1 VGWTLASPM
10 ESDKYKIEIM
20 SAMELKEKELNEDK
34 DDEKYESQKIS
45 LKSLQVE
52 AGKSTAQI
60 NFQEVMPKMWPIS
73 LSWTFQCQARV
84 VTQAAFS
91 AWSQSKSLSIAIS
104 YSPTFTNLGA
114 TGRNGPTSLNTY
126 YANQCHEKHVTL
138 QNGIQMW
145 TVPCTGKYKITAY
158 GAKGGDNNYTTN
170 ASRRKHGG
178 YGAKVGGTYQLSKN
192 EVIQILVGQMGSDYN
207 GNIEGSGGGGGGTF
221 VMKNVDTPLLIAGG
235 GNGACWYSFNRD
247 GVNALAEQ
255 ADSRTT
261 NNGVGSNGRAGH
273 GGSLKSSSAL
283 QPRSKYEKCLGQCI
297 DKGGVGGEK
306 HDNTYGS
313 DGGFGGGWWILTRR
327 LDRNLLEVF
336 LFWFTFEHIFQQC
349 LQK

>member
-1 VGWTLASPM
+1 TKKKCHDLLQPSWDFGEASKRKDLLISVIDEGLKDPLQVQLCVDPRVVFRDSFLQELSQAILRFGYVEDFIPPPSITQIQSIDSAILQVLALFTHHFFFFFVGWTLASPM

-145 TVPCTGKYKITAY
+145 TVPCTGKYKIIAY
-158 GAKGGDNNYTTN
+158 GARGGDNNSY
-170 ASRRKHGG
+170 RKHGG
-178 YGAKVGGTYQLSKN
+178 YGTK
-192 EVIQILVGQMGSDYN
+192 
-207 GNIEGSGGGGGGTF
+207 
-221 VMKNVDTPLLIAGG
+221 
-235 GNGACWYSFNRD
+235 
-247 GVNALAEQ
+247 
-255 ADSRTT
+255 
-261 NNGVGSNGRAGH
+261 
-273 GGSLKSSSAL
+273 
-283 QPRSKYEKCLGQCI
+283 
-297 DKGGVGGEK
+297 
-306 HDNTYGS
+306 
-313 DGGFGGGWWILTRR
+313 
-327 LDRNLLEVF
+327 
-336 LFWFTFEHIFQQC
+336 
-349 LQK
+349 